1 MKEETK
7 KAGLKLNVQKTKIMA
22 SSPITSWQIDGENME
37 TVTVFIFLPSKITED
52 CDSSHEIK
60 RCLLLGRK
68 AMTNLNSILKGKDI
82 TLLTKGQYNERYYF
96 PHSHVQMWELD
107 HKEGWTLKNWC
118 LQIVVL
124 EKTLEHPLDHKGIK
138 QVSPK
143 GNQPWIFIGRTHAE
157 AEAPILWP
165 LDVNSRLIGKDPD
178 AGKDWRQEKRMT
190 EVGMVGWHCRI
201 QRTWVWANCGR
212 WWKTEKPGLL
222 QSMGSQRVGHDW
234 ATELNWN
241 IVSCDSVT
249 ASPLS
254 GVRP

>member
-68 AMTNLNSILKGKDI
+68 AMTNLDSILKGKDI

-157 AEAPILWP
+157 VEAPIFWLP
-165 LDVNSRLIGKDPD
+165 DAKSQLAGKYPD
-178 AGKDWRQEKRMT
+178 AGKHGRQKEKRVT
-190 EVGMVGWHCRI
+190 EDKMV
-201 QRTWVWANCGR
+201 R
-212 WWKTEKPGLL
+212 WLKLWDIVKNREAWCDAVHEVIKSSTQLSNWTTTPNGNIIPFGVCSCKKT
-222 QSMGSQRVGHDW
+222 
-234 ATELNWN
+234 N
-241 IVSCDSVT
+241 IL
-249 ASPLS
+249 AKKILI
-254 GVRP
+254 